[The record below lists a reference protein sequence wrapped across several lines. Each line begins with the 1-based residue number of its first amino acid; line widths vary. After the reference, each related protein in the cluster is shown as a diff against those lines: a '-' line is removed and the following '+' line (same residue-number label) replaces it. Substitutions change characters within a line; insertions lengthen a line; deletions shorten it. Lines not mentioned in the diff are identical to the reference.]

1 MTDLSNPPSGAEP
14 TPAGAS
20 DRHGNKGARTIILL
34 LGALAALGGAY
45 LLFFLSMLMIGFS
58 FDAPGSHFT
67 DSGVWLRLL
76 MLWPPV
82 SLLLVAIAAVVC
94 IFGRSLRLLWIALGL
109 FVGTIVAIFVAMSL
123 FA

>member
-1 MTDLSNPPSGAEP
+1 LL
-14 TPAGAS
+14 
-20 DRHGNKGARTIILL
+20 II
-34 LGALAALGGAY
+34 GALVALAGAY

-82 SLLLVAIAAVVC
+82 SLLLVAIAAIMC
-94 IFGRSLRLLWIALGL
+94 IFRVSLRLLWVALGA
-109 FVGTIVAIFVAMSL
+109 FAATIVAIVLALSL
-123 FA
+123 LG

>member
-14 TPAGAS
+14 TPTGAS
-20 DRHGNKGARTIILL
+20 DRNGNKGARTVVLL
-34 LGALAALGGAY
+34 LGALGALGGAY

-67 DSGVWLRLL
+67 DSGLWLRLL

-82 SLLLVAIAAVVC
+82 SLLLVAIAAAVC
-94 IFGRSLRLLWIALGL
+94 IFRPSLRLLWIALGL
-109 FVGTIVAIFVAMSL
+109 FAGTIVAISIAMSL
-123 FA
+123 LA